1 MAKTYLVPRVGIGV
15 LAVNS
20 RNEVLLGLRK
30 GSHGSGTYALPG
42 GFLEL
47 YETWEDCAARELK
60 EECGIDIR
68 NLRHVGTTNNIM
80 RDENRHT
87 ITVFM
92 QGEVPEEEV
101 PQNLEPDKCEGWSWV
116 TW

>member
-1 MAKTYLVPRVGIGV
+1 MD
-15 LAVNS
+15 
-20 RNEVLLGLRK
+20 
-30 GSHGSGTYALPG
+30 
-42 GFLEL
+42 LEL
-47 YETWEDCAARELK
+47 TLCLADFWSCMRHGKIVQLGK

-116 TW
+116 TWDKLRTSQPLFLPLRLLVESGFVPPRV